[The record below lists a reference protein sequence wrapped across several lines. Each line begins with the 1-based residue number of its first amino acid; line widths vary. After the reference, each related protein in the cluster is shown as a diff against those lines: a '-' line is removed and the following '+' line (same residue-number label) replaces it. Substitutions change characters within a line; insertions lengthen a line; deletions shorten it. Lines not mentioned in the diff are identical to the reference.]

1 MVNKSVLLWVGY
13 HAQKWDARNWV
24 ENGIG
29 GSEYSMLKL
38 AYKLQNKGYDVTV
51 AGDVQVGWLWGVK
64 WVNEDALKN
73 NRGPRGLNEA
83 HDVRV
88 KDHYDIVVGNNYI
101 SFIKHL
107 EAVNIS
113 FDKAYFWMHNEDYYK
128 WYKGEELNEY
138 KSYFKHPK
146 LKAIIGVSKFH
157 ANILKE
163 NASKLFDY
171 TPQEANTYI
180 RSIDNAIDLD
190 DYTEWKSEPIEID
203 TDNKVKGRI
212 IWSSSPDRGLD
223 MILSNW
229 SDWKAKRPD
238 LSLVVCSP
246 PYSVDWLDKKTL
258 KGLKDVE
265 WKANLCPLDLKREIA
280 KAEYWIYCSDYV
292 ETYCI
297 SALEM
302 MVGKVKIMTT
312 GTGNIMSLIGSG
324 DRGEICTMDP
334 DTVIND
340 LLNDINKPIYNT
352 RQTNKVNKALRWA
365 KNENWDNRVNEWIKM
380 INKD

>member
-1 MVNKSVLLWVGY
+1 MVNKSILLWVGY
-13 HAQKWDARNWV
+13 HSQKWDARNWV
-24 ENGIG
+24 EQGMG

-38 AYKLQNKGYDVTV
+38 AYKLQSKGYDVTV
-51 AGDVQVGWLWGVK
+51 AGDVKLGWLWGVK
-64 WVNEDALKN
+64 FVNEDALKN

-113 FDKAYFWMHNEDYYK
+113 FNKAYFWMHNEDYYK

-190 DYTEWKSEPIEID
+190 DYKEWKNVPIEID

-223 MILSNW
+223 MILRNW

-246 PYSVDWLDKKTL
+246 PYSVGWLDKKTL

-302 MVGKVKIMTT
+302 MMGKVKIMTT
-312 GTGNIMSLIGSG
+312 GTGNIMSLIGNG

-380 INKD
+380 INE

>member
-51 AGDVQVGWLWGVK
+51 AGDVQLGWLWGVK

-171 TPQEANTYI
+171 TPHEAHTYI

-190 DYTEWKSEPIEID
+190 DYTEWKNEPIEID

-246 PYSVDWLDKKTL
+246 PYSVGWLDKKML

-302 MVGKVKIMTT
+302 MMGKVKIMTT
-312 GTGNIMSLIGSG
+312 GTGNIMSLIGNG

-352 RQTNKVNKALRWA
+352 RQTNKVNKAFTWA
-365 KNENWDNRVNEWIKM
+365 RNENWDNRVNEWIEM
-380 INKD
+380 IDND

>member
-38 AYKLQNKGYDVTV
+38 AYKLQSKGYDVTV
-51 AGDVQVGWLWGVK
+51 AGDVQLGWLWGVK

-88 KDHYDIVVGNNYI
+88 KDHYDIVIGNNYI

-171 TPQEANTYI
+171 TPHEAHTYI

-190 DYTEWKSEPIEID
+190 DYTEWKNVPIEID
-203 TDNKVKGRI
+203 TDNKVKGRV
-212 IWSSSPDRGLD
+212 IWSSSPDRGLE
-223 MILSNW
+223 MILRNW
-229 SDWKAKRPD
+229 KDWKAKRPD

-246 PYSVDWLDKKTL
+246 PYSVGWLDKKML
-258 KGLKDVE
+258 KGLKGVE

-302 MVGKVKIMTT
+302 MMGKVKIMTT

-334 DTVIND
+334 DSVIND

-365 KNENWDNRVNEWIKM
+365 SNENWDNRVNEWIKM
-380 INKD
+380 INE

>member
-171 TPQEANTYI
+171 TPHEAHTYI

-246 PYSVDWLDKKTL
+246 PYSVGWLDKKML

-302 MVGKVKIMTT
+302 MMGKVKIMTT

>member
-146 LKAIIGVSKFH
+146 LKAIVGVSKFH
-157 ANILKE
+157 ANLLKE

-229 SDWKAKRPD
+229 KDWKAKRPD

-312 GTGNIMSLIGSG
+312 GTGNIMNLIGNG

-340 LLNDINKPIYNT
+340 LLNDINKPLYNT
-352 RQTNKVNKALRWA
+352 RQTNKVNKAATWA
-365 KNENWDNRVNEWIKM
+365 RNENWDNRVNEWIEM
-380 INKD
+380 IDND

>member
-38 AYKLQNKGYDVTV
+38 AYKLQSKGYDVTV
-51 AGDVQVGWLWGVK
+51 AGDVQLGWLWGVK

-88 KDHYDIVVGNNYI
+88 KDHYDIVIGNNYI

-171 TPQEANTYI
+171 TPQEAHTYI

-190 DYTEWKSEPIEID
+190 DYTEWKNVPIEID
-203 TDNKVKGRI
+203 TDNKVKGRV
-212 IWSSSPDRGLD
+212 IWSSSPDRGLE
-223 MILSNW
+223 MILRNW
-229 SDWKAKRPD
+229 KDWKAKRPD

-246 PYSVDWLDKKTL
+246 PYSVGWLDKKML
-258 KGLKDVE
+258 KGLKGVE

-302 MVGKVKIMTT
+302 MMGKVKIMTT

-334 DTVIND
+334 DSVIND

-365 KNENWDNRVNEWIKM
+365 SNENWDNRVNEWIKM
-380 INKD
+380 IDNN

>member
-107 EAVNIS
+107 EAVDIS

-190 DYTEWKSEPIEID
+190 DYKEWKNVPIEID
-203 TDNKVKGRI
+203 TDNKVKGRV
-212 IWSSSPDRGLD
+212 IWSSSPDRGLE
-223 MILSNW
+223 MILRNW
-229 SDWKAKRPD
+229 KDWKAKRPD

-246 PYSVDWLDKKTL
+246 PYSVGWLDKKML

-302 MVGKVKIMTT
+302 MMGKVKIMTT

-324 DRGEICTMDP
+324 DRGELCTMDP

-365 KNENWDNRVNEWIKM
+365 KKENWDNRVNEWIKM
-380 INKD
+380 INQ

>member
-51 AGDVQVGWLWGVK
+51 AGDVQLGWLWGVK

-171 TPQEANTYI
+171 TPHEAHTYI

-190 DYTEWKSEPIEID
+190 DYTEWKNEPIEID

-246 PYSVDWLDKKTL
+246 PYSVDWLDKKML

-312 GTGNIMSLIGSG
+312 GTGNIMNLIGNG

-365 KNENWDNRVNEWIKM
+365 KNENWDNRVNEWIEM

>member
-24 ENGIG
+24 EQGMG

-107 EAVNIS
+107 EAVDIS

-163 NASKLFDY
+163 NASKLFNY

-190 DYTEWKSEPIEID
+190 DYTEWKNVPIEID
-203 TDNKVKGRI
+203 TDNKVKGRV
-212 IWSSSPDRGLD
+212 IWSSSPDRGLE
-223 MILSNW
+223 MILRNW

-246 PYSVDWLDKKTL
+246 PYSVNWLDKKL
-258 KGLKDVE
+258 LDGLKDVE

-302 MVGKVKIMTT
+302 MMGKVKIMTT

-324 DRGEICTMDP
+324 DRGEICTMNP
-334 DTVIND
+334 DSVIND
-340 LLNDINKPIYNT
+340 LLNDTNKPLYNT

-380 INKD
+380 IEQ

>member
-1 MVNKSVLLWVGY
+1 MTNKSVLLWVGY

-24 ENGIG
+24 EQGMG

-38 AYKLQNKGYDVTV
+38 AYKLQSKGYDVTV
-51 AGDVQVGWLWGVK
+51 AGDVKLGWLWGVK
-64 WVNEDALKN
+64 FVNEDALKN

-107 EAVNIS
+107 EAVDIS
-113 FDKAYFWMHNEDYYK
+113 FNKAYFWMHNEDYYK
-128 WYKGEELNEY
+128 WYKGSELHEY

-163 NASKLFDY
+163 NASKLFNY

-190 DYTEWKSEPIEID
+190 DYTEWKNVPIEID
-203 TDNKVKGRI
+203 TDNKVKGRV
-212 IWSSSPDRGLD
+212 IWSSSPDRGLE
-223 MILSNW
+223 MILRNW
-229 SDWKAKRPD
+229 KDWKAKRPD

-246 PYSVDWLDKKTL
+246 PYSVNWLDKKL
-258 KGLKDVE
+258 LDGLKDVE

-302 MVGKVKIMTT
+302 MMGKVKIMTT

-334 DTVIND
+334 DSVIND
-340 LLNDINKPIYNT
+340 LLNDINKPLYNT

-380 INKD
+380 INE

>member
-1 MVNKSVLLWVGY
+1 MINKSVLLWAGY
-13 HAQKWDARNWV
+13 HPQKWDARNWV

-51 AGDVQVGWLWGVK
+51 AGDVQLGWLWGVK

-83 HDVRV
+83 HNVRV
-88 KDHYDIVVGNNYI
+88 KDHYDIVIGNNYI

-107 EAVNIS
+107 EAVDIS
-113 FDKAYFWMHNEDYYK
+113 FNKAYFWMHNEDYYP
-128 WYKGEELNEY
+128 WYKGSELHEY

-163 NASKLFDY
+163 NASKLFNY

-190 DYTEWKSEPIEID
+190 DYTEWKNEPIEID

-212 IWSSSPDRGLD
+212 IWSSSPDRGLG
-223 MILSNW
+223 MILRNW
-229 SDWKAKRPD
+229 KDWKAKRPD

-246 PYSVDWLDKKTL
+246 PYSVDWLDKATL
-258 KGLKDVE
+258 DGLKDVE

-302 MVGKVKIMTT
+302 MMGKVKIMTT
-312 GTGNIMSLIGSG
+312 GTGNIMNLIGSG

-334 DTVIND
+334 DSVIND
-340 LLNDINKPIYNT
+340 LLNDINKPLYNT
-352 RQTNKVNKALRWA
+352 RQTNKVNKAATWA
-365 KNENWDNRVNEWIKM
+365 RNENWDNRVNEWIKM
-380 INKD
+380 INE

>member
-1 MVNKSVLLWVGY
+1 MINKSVLLWAGY
-13 HAQKWDARNWV
+13 HPQKWDARNWV

-51 AGDVQVGWLWGVK
+51 AGDVQLGWLWGVK

-88 KDHYDIVVGNNYI
+88 KDHYDIVIGNNYI

-107 EAVNIS
+107 EAVDIS
-113 FDKAYFWMHNEDYYK
+113 FNKAYFWMHNEDYYP
-128 WYKGEELNEY
+128 WYKGSELHEY

-190 DYTEWKSEPIEID
+190 DYKEWKNEPIEID

-212 IWSSSPDRGLD
+212 IWSSSPDRGLE
-223 MILSNW
+223 MILRNW

-246 PYSVDWLDKKTL
+246 PYSVNWLDKAML
-258 KGLKDVE
+258 DGLKNVE

-302 MVGKVKIMTT
+302 MMGKVKIMTT

-334 DTVIND
+334 DHVIKD

-380 INKD
+380 INE

>member
-107 EAVNIS
+107 EAVDIS
-113 FDKAYFWMHNEDYYK
+113 FNKAYFWMHNENYYK
-128 WYKGEELNEY
+128 WYKGSELHEY

-190 DYTEWKSEPIEID
+190 DYTEWKNVPIEID

-212 IWSSSPDRGLD
+212 IWSSSPDRGLE
-223 MILSNW
+223 MILRNW
-229 SDWKAKRPD
+229 KDWKAKRPD

-246 PYSVDWLDKKTL
+246 PYSVDWLDKATL
-258 KGLKDVE
+258 DGLKDVE

-302 MVGKVKIMTT
+302 MMGKVKIMTT

-380 INKD
+380 INE

>member
-38 AYKLQNKGYDVTV
+38 AYKLQSKGYDVTV
-51 AGDVQVGWLWGVK
+51 AGDVQLGWLWGVK

-88 KDHYDIVVGNNYI
+88 KDHYDIVIGNNYI

-171 TPQEANTYI
+171 TPQEAHTYI

-190 DYTEWKSEPIEID
+190 DYTEWKNVPIEID
-203 TDNKVKGRI
+203 TDNKVKGRV
-212 IWSSSPDRGLD
+212 IWSSSPDRGLE
-223 MILSNW
+223 MILRNW
-229 SDWKAKRPD
+229 KDWKAKRPD

-246 PYSVDWLDKKTL
+246 PYSVGWLDKKML
-258 KGLKDVE
+258 KGLKGVE

-302 MVGKVKIMTT
+302 MMGKVKIMTT

-334 DTVIND
+334 DSVIND

-352 RQTNKVNKALRWA
+352 RQTNKVKKALKWA
-365 KNENWDNRVNEWIKM
+365 RNENWDNRVNEWIEM
-380 INKD
+380 IDND

>member
-1 MVNKSVLLWVGY
+1 MANKSVLLWVGY
-13 HAQKWDARNWV
+13 HANRWDARNWV

-38 AYKLQNKGYDVTV
+38 AYRLQSKGYDVTV
-51 AGDVQVGWLWGVK
+51 AGDVNTGWLWGVQ
-64 WVNEDALKN
+64 WVNQDMLSS
-73 NRGPRGLNEA
+73 NRGPRGLSEA
-83 HDVRV
+83 HDVRI
-88 KDHYDIVVGNNYI
+88 KNHYNIIIGNNYI
-101 SFIKHL
+101 SYIKHL
-107 EAVNIS
+107 EDASIS
-113 FDKAYFWMHNEDYYK
+113 FDKAYFWMHNEDYYP
-128 WYKGEELNEY
+128 WYKGGELNEY

-171 TPQEANTYI
+171 TPHEAHTYI
-180 RSIDNAIDLD
+180 RSIDNAIDLN
-190 DYTEWKSEPIEID
+190 DYTEWKNEPITID

-246 PYSVDWLDKKTL
+246 PYSVDWLDKKML

-302 MVGKVKIMTT
+302 MMGKVKIMTT
-312 GTGNIMSLIGSG
+312 GTGNIMSLIGNG

-352 RQTNKVNKALRWA
+352 RQTNKVNKAFTWA
-365 KNENWDNRVNEWIKM
+365 RNENWDNRVNEWIKM
-380 INKD
+380 IDND

>member
-24 ENGIG
+24 EQGMG

-107 EAVNIS
+107 EAVDIS

-163 NASKLFDY
+163 NASKLFNY

-190 DYTEWKSEPIEID
+190 DYTEWKNVPIEID
-203 TDNKVKGRI
+203 TDNKVKGRV
-212 IWSSSPDRGLD
+212 IWSSSPDRGLE
-223 MILSNW
+223 MILRNW

-246 PYSVDWLDKKTL
+246 PYSVNWLDKKL
-258 KGLKDVE
+258 LDGLKDVE

-302 MVGKVKIMTT
+302 MMGKVKIMTT

-334 DTVIND
+334 DSVIND
-340 LLNDINKPIYNT
+340 LLNDINKPLYNT

-380 INKD
+380 INE

>member
-1 MVNKSVLLWVGY
+1 MTNKSVLLWVGY

-24 ENGIG
+24 EQGMG

-38 AYKLQNKGYDVTV
+38 AYKLQSKGYDVTV
-51 AGDVQVGWLWGVK
+51 AGDVKLGWLWGVK
-64 WVNEDALKN
+64 FVNEDALKN

-107 EAVNIS
+107 EAVDIS
-113 FDKAYFWMHNEDYYK
+113 FNKAYFWMHNEDYYK
-128 WYKGEELNEY
+128 WYKGSELHEY

-163 NASKLFDY
+163 NASKLFNY

-190 DYTEWKSEPIEID
+190 DYTEWKNVPIEID
-203 TDNKVKGRI
+203 TDNKVKGRV
-212 IWSSSPDRGLD
+212 IWSSSPDRGLE
-223 MILSNW
+223 MILRNW

-246 PYSVDWLDKKTL
+246 PYSVNWLDKKL
-258 KGLKDVE
+258 LDGLKDVE

-302 MVGKVKIMTT
+302 MMGKVKIITT
-312 GTGNIMSLIGSG
+312 GTGNLLSLIGSG
-324 DRGEICTMDP
+324 NRGEICDMNP
-334 DTVIND
+334 DTVINKLVED
-340 LLNDINKPIYNT
+340 NVSSIFSKYS
-352 RQTNKVNKALRWA
+352 NKVDKALRWA
-365 KNENWDNRVNEWIKM
+365 TKENWDNRVNEWIKM
-380 INKD
+380 INE

>member
-1 MVNKSVLLWVGY
+1 MINKSVLLWAGY
-13 HAQKWDARNWV
+13 HSQKWDARNWV

-29 GSEYSMLKL
+29 GSEYSLLKL
-38 AYKLQNKGYDVTV
+38 AYKLQSKGYDVTV
-51 AGDVQVGWLWGVK
+51 AGDVQLGWLWGVK

-88 KDHYDIVVGNNYI
+88 KDHYDIVIGNNYI

-107 EAVNIS
+107 EAVDIS
-113 FDKAYFWMHNEDYYK
+113 FNKAYFWMHNEDYYP
-128 WYKGEELNEY
+128 WYKGSELHEY

-157 ANILKE
+157 ASILKE

-190 DYTEWKSEPIEID
+190 DYTEWKNEPIEID

-229 SDWKAKRPD
+229 NDWKAKRPD
-238 LSLVVCSP
+238 LSLVVCCP
-246 PYSVDWLDKKTL
+246 PYSVNWLDKKTL
-258 KGLKDVE
+258 DGLKDVE

-302 MVGKVKIMTT
+302 MMGKVKIMTT

-324 DRGEICTMDP
+324 DRGEICTMNP
-334 DTVIND
+334 DTVIDD
-340 LLNDINKPIYNT
+340 LLNDINKPLYNT

-365 KNENWDNRVNEWIKM
+365 TKENWDNRVNEWIEM
-380 INKD
+380 INE

>member
-51 AGDVQVGWLWGVK
+51 AGDVQLGWLWGVK

-171 TPQEANTYI
+171 TPHEAHTYI

-246 PYSVDWLDKKTL
+246 PYSVGWLDKKML

-302 MVGKVKIMTT
+302 MMGKVKIMTT
-312 GTGNIMSLIGSG
+312 GTGNIMSLIGNG

-365 KNENWDNRVNEWIKM
+365 KNENWDNRVNEWIEM

>member
-24 ENGIG
+24 EQGMG

-107 EAVNIS
+107 EAVDIS

-163 NASKLFDY
+163 NASKLFNY

-190 DYTEWKSEPIEID
+190 DYTEWKNVPIEID
-203 TDNKVKGRI
+203 TDNKVKGRV
-212 IWSSSPDRGLD
+212 IWSSSPDRGLE
-223 MILSNW
+223 MILRNW

-246 PYSVDWLDKKTL
+246 PYSVNWLDKKL
-258 KGLKDVE
+258 LDGLKDVE

-302 MVGKVKIMTT
+302 MMGKVKIMTT

-334 DTVIND
+334 DSVIND
-340 LLNDINKPIYNT
+340 LLNDTNKPLYNT

-380 INKD
+380 IEQ

>member
-24 ENGIG
+24 EQGMG

-107 EAVNIS
+107 EAVDIS

-163 NASKLFDY
+163 NASKLFNY

-190 DYTEWKSEPIEID
+190 DYTEWKNVPIEID
-203 TDNKVKGRI
+203 TDNKVKGRV
-212 IWSSSPDRGLD
+212 IWSSSPDRGLE
-223 MILSNW
+223 MILRNW

-246 PYSVDWLDKKTL
+246 PYSVNWLDKKL
-258 KGLKDVE
+258 LDGLKDVE

-302 MVGKVKIMTT
+302 MMGKVKIMTT

-324 DRGEICTMDP
+324 DRGEICDMNP
-334 DTVIND
+334 DTVINN
-340 LLNDINKPIYNT
+340 LLNDINKPLYNT

-365 KNENWDNRVNEWIKM
+365 KKENWDNRVNEWISL
-380 INKD
+380 INE

>member
-38 AYKLQNKGYDVTV
+38 AYKLQSKGYDVTV
-51 AGDVQVGWLWGVK
+51 AGDVQLGWLWGVK

-88 KDHYDIVVGNNYI
+88 KDHYDIVIGNNYI

-171 TPQEANTYI
+171 TPQEAHTYI

-190 DYTEWKSEPIEID
+190 DYTEWKNEPIEID
-203 TDNKVKGRI
+203 TDNKVKGRV
-212 IWSSSPDRGLD
+212 IWSSSPDRGLE
-223 MILSNW
+223 MILRNW
-229 SDWKAKRPD
+229 KDWKAKRPD

-246 PYSVDWLDKKTL
+246 PYSVGWLDKKML
-258 KGLKDVE
+258 KGLKGVE

-302 MVGKVKIMTT
+302 MMGKVKIMTT

-334 DTVIND
+334 DSVIND

-365 KNENWDNRVNEWIKM
+365 SNENWDNRVNEWIKM
-380 INKD
+380 INE

>member
-1 MVNKSVLLWVGY
+1 MTNKSVLLWVGY

-24 ENGIG
+24 EQGMG

-38 AYKLQNKGYDVTV
+38 AYKLQSKGYDVTV
-51 AGDVQVGWLWGVK
+51 AGDVKLGWLWGVK
-64 WVNEDALKN
+64 FVNEDALKN

-107 EAVNIS
+107 EAVDIS
-113 FDKAYFWMHNEDYYK
+113 FNKAYFWMHNEDYYK
-128 WYKGEELNEY
+128 WYKGSELNEY

-163 NASKLFDY
+163 NASKLFNY

-190 DYTEWKSEPIEID
+190 DYTEWKNVPIEID
-203 TDNKVKGRI
+203 TDNKVKGRV
-212 IWSSSPDRGLD
+212 IWSSSPDRGLE
-223 MILSNW
+223 MILRNW

-246 PYSVDWLDKKTL
+246 PYSVNWLDKKL
-258 KGLKDVE
+258 LDGLKDVE

-302 MVGKVKIMTT
+302 MMGKVKIMTT

-334 DTVIND
+334 DSVIND
-340 LLNDINKPIYNT
+340 LLNDINKPLYNT

-380 INKD
+380 INE

>member
-24 ENGIG
+24 EQGMG

-38 AYKLQNKGYDVTV
+38 AYKLQSKGYDVTV
-51 AGDVQVGWLWGVK
+51 AGDVKLGWLWGVK
-64 WVNEDALKN
+64 FVNEDALKN

-83 HDVRV
+83 HNVRV

-107 EAVNIS
+107 EAVDIS

-128 WYKGEELNEY
+128 WYKGSELNEY

-190 DYTEWKSEPIEID
+190 DYTEWKNEPIEID
-203 TDNKVKGRI
+203 TDNKVKGRV
-212 IWSSSPDRGLD
+212 IWSSSPDRGLE
-223 MILSNW
+223 MILRNW
-229 SDWKAKRPD
+229 KDWKAKRPD

-246 PYSVDWLDKKTL
+246 PYSVNWLDKKML
-258 KGLKDVE
+258 KGLKGVE

-302 MVGKVKIMTT
+302 MMGKVKIMTT

-334 DTVIND
+334 DSVIND

-380 INKD
+380 INE

>member
-190 DYTEWKSEPIEID
+190 DYTEWKNVPIEID

-212 IWSSSPDRGLD
+212 IWSSSPDRGLE
-223 MILSNW
+223 MILRNW
-229 SDWKAKRPD
+229 KDWKAKRPD

-246 PYSVDWLDKKTL
+246 PYSVGWLDKKML

-302 MVGKVKIMTT
+302 MMGKVKIMTT

-380 INKD
+380 IEQ

>member
-24 ENGIG
+24 EQGMG

-38 AYKLQNKGYDVTV
+38 AYKLQSKGYDVTV
-51 AGDVQVGWLWGVK
+51 AGDVKLGWLWGVK

-88 KDHYDIVVGNNYI
+88 KDHYDIVIGNNYI

-163 NASKLFDY
+163 NASKLFNY

-203 TDNKVKGRI
+203 TDNKVKGRV
-212 IWSSSPDRGLD
+212 IWSSSPDRGLE
-223 MILSNW
+223 MILRNW

-246 PYSVDWLDKKTL
+246 PYSVNWLDKKTL

-302 MVGKVKIMTT
+302 MMGKVKIMTT

-334 DTVIND
+334 DSVIND

-365 KNENWDNRVNEWIKM
+365 SNENWDNRVNEWIKM

>member
-38 AYKLQNKGYDVTV
+38 AYKLQSKGYDVTV
-51 AGDVQVGWLWGVK
+51 AGDVQLGWLWGVK

-88 KDHYDIVVGNNYI
+88 KDHYDIVIGNNYI

-171 TPQEANTYI
+171 TPHEAHTYI

-190 DYTEWKSEPIEID
+190 DYTEWKNEPIEID

-212 IWSSSPDRGLD
+212 IWSSSPDRGLE
-223 MILSNW
+223 MILRNW
-229 SDWKAKRPD
+229 KDWKAKRPD

-246 PYSVDWLDKKTL
+246 PYSVGWLDKKML
-258 KGLKDVE
+258 KGLKGVE

-302 MVGKVKIMTT
+302 MMGKVKIMTT

-334 DTVIND
+334 DSVIND

-365 KNENWDNRVNEWIKM
+365 SNENWDNRVNEWIKM
-380 INKD
+380 INE

>member
-107 EAVNIS
+107 EAVDIS

-190 DYTEWKSEPIEID
+190 DYKEWKNVPIEID
-203 TDNKVKGRI
+203 TDNKVKGRV
-212 IWSSSPDRGLD
+212 IWSSSPDRGLE
-223 MILSNW
+223 MILRNW
-229 SDWKAKRPD
+229 KDWKAKRPD

-246 PYSVDWLDKKTL
+246 PYSVGWLDKKML

-302 MVGKVKIMTT
+302 MMGKVKIMTT
-312 GTGNIMSLIGSG
+312 GTGNIMNLIGSG
-324 DRGEICTMDP
+324 DRGELCTMDP

-380 INKD
+380 INQ

>member
-1 MVNKSVLLWVGY
+1 MNQSVLLWVGY
-13 HAQKWDARNWV
+13 HSQKWDARNWV

-29 GSEYSMLKL
+29 GSEYSMIKL
-38 AYKLQNKGYDVTV
+38 AYKLQSKGYDVTI
-51 AGDVQVGWLWGVK
+51 AGDVKAGWLWGVK
-64 WVNEDALKN
+64 WVNEDILHN
-73 NRGPRGLNEA
+73 NRGPRGLSEA
-83 HDVRV
+83 QDIRV
-88 KDHYDIVVGNNYI
+88 KDHYNIIVGNNYI

-107 EAVNIS
+107 EDANIS
-113 FDKAYFWMHNEDYYK
+113 FDKAYFWMHNEDYYQ
-128 WYKGEELNEY
+128 WYKGNELNEY

-146 LKAIIGVSKFH
+146 LKAIIGVSEFH

-171 TPQEANTYI
+171 TPHEAHTYI
-180 RSIDNAIDLD
+180 RSIDNAIDLI
-190 DYTEWKSEPIEID
+190 DYTEWKNEQITID

-212 IWSSSPDRGLD
+212 IWSSSPDRGLN

-229 SDWKAKRPD
+229 NDWKAKRPD

-246 PYSVDWLDKKTL
+246 PYSVDWLDKATL
-258 KGLKDVE
+258 DGLKDVE
-265 WKANLCPLDLKREIA
+265 WKANLCPLSLKREIA

-302 MVGKVKIMTT
+302 MLGKVKIMTT
-312 GTGNIMSLIGSG
+312 GTGNIMSLIDGG
-324 DRGEICTMDP
+324 NRGEICTMDP

-352 RQTNKVNKALRWA
+352 RQTNKVNKAVRWA
-365 KNENWDNRVNEWIKM
+365 KNENWDNRVNEWIEM
-380 INKD
+380 IDND

>member
-24 ENGIG
+24 EQGMG

-107 EAVNIS
+107 EAVDIS

-163 NASKLFDY
+163 NASKLFNY

-190 DYTEWKSEPIEID
+190 DYTEWKNVPIEID

-212 IWSSSPDRGLD
+212 IWSSSPDRGLE
-223 MILSNW
+223 MILRNW

-246 PYSVDWLDKKTL
+246 PYSVNWLDKKL
-258 KGLKDVE
+258 LDGLKDVE

-302 MVGKVKIMTT
+302 MMGKVKIMTT

-334 DTVIND
+334 DSVIND
-340 LLNDINKPIYNT
+340 LLNDINKPLYNT
-352 RQTNKVNKALRWA
+352 RQTNKVDKALRWA
-365 KNENWDNRVNEWIKM
+365 TRENWDNRVNEWIKM
-380 INKD
+380 INQ

>member
-13 HAQKWDARNWV
+13 HSQKWDARNWV
-24 ENGIG
+24 EQGIG

-107 EAVNIS
+107 EAVDIS

-157 ANILKE
+157 ANILKK
-163 NASKLFDY
+163 NASKLFNY

-190 DYTEWKSEPIEID
+190 DYKEWKNVPIEID
-203 TDNKVKGRI
+203 TDNKVKGRV
-212 IWSSSPDRGLD
+212 IWSSSPDRGLE
-223 MILSNW
+223 MILRNW

-246 PYSVDWLDKKTL
+246 PYSVNWLDKKL
-258 KGLKDVE
+258 LDGLKDVE

-302 MVGKVKIMTT
+302 MMGKVKIMTT

-334 DTVIND
+334 DSVIND

>member
-1 MVNKSVLLWVGY
+1 MTNKSVLLWVGY

-24 ENGIG
+24 EQGMG

-38 AYKLQNKGYDVTV
+38 AYKLQSKGYDVTV
-51 AGDVQVGWLWGVK
+51 AGDVKLGWLWGVK
-64 WVNEDALKN
+64 FVNEDALKN

-107 EAVNIS
+107 EAVDIS
-113 FDKAYFWMHNEDYYK
+113 FNKAYFWMHNEDYYK
-128 WYKGEELNEY
+128 WYKGSELHEY

-157 ANILKE
+157 ANILKK
-163 NASKLFDY
+163 NASKLFNY

-190 DYTEWKSEPIEID
+190 DYTEWKNVPIEID
-203 TDNKVKGRI
+203 TDNKVKGRV
-212 IWSSSPDRGLD
+212 IWSSSPDRGLE
-223 MILSNW
+223 MILRNW
-229 SDWKAKRPD
+229 KDWKAKRPD

-246 PYSVDWLDKKTL
+246 PYSVNWLDKKL
-258 KGLKDVE
+258 LDGLKDVE

-302 MVGKVKIMTT
+302 MMGKVKIMTT

-334 DTVIND
+334 DSVIND
-340 LLNDINKPIYNT
+340 LLNDINKPLYNT

-380 INKD
+380 INE

>member
-1 MVNKSVLLWVGY
+1 MGY

-51 AGDVQVGWLWGVK
+51 AGDVQLGWLWGVK

-88 KDHYDIVVGNNYI
+88 KDHYDIVIGNNYI

-171 TPQEANTYI
+171 TPHEAHTYI

-190 DYTEWKSEPIEID
+190 DYTEWKNEPIEID

-246 PYSVDWLDKKTL
+246 PYSVDWLDKKML

-302 MVGKVKIMTT
+302 MMGKVKIMTT
-312 GTGNIMSLIGSG
+312 GTGNIMSLIGNG

-340 LLNDINKPIYNT
+340 LLNDINKPLYNT
-352 RQTNKVNKALRWA
+352 RQTNKVNKAFTWA
-365 KNENWDNRVNEWIKM
+365 RMRIG
-380 INKD
+380 IIG